1 MRSARHLLSAL
12 AAAALAITA
21 VSTADASK
29 CTRLAFSVNDYGK
42 VGPTKD
48 ALQLLDKHIAQ
59 WAAGYGVKK
68 YTVGKKDVSCE
79 LFIDLL
85 LFDEYTCKASA
96 PVCWTD
102 GPAPPA
108 VPPEAGATVTKASTK
123 APAKAA
129 AKAPPMK
136 SISSGASAPA
146 KKE

>member
-1 MRSARHLLSAL
+1 MRSAKYLLSAL
-12 AAAALAITA
+12 AAAALALTA

-59 WAAGYGVKK
+59 WTAAYGVKK

-96 PVCWTD
+96 PVCWTE
-102 GPAPPA
+102 GPPPPA
-108 VPPEAGATVTKASTK
+108 EGSEASATVTKAATK
-123 APAKAA
+123 SS
-129 AKAPPMK
+129 AKAPPK
-136 SISSGASAPA
+136 KPISAGATAPA
-146 KKE
+146 KKD